1 VEVLNVHN
9 QYNEFT
15 LKEKIEKELPSALE
29 IDVEINEGNA
39 VLTGVVDS
47 LAEKI
52 QADEIVKRFPDVDSI
67 QNLLTIAIDK
77 NLSDKDLKEK
87 IEEELLAFGPDLLHL
102 SVNVDS
108 GTVFLGGVV
117 KEAKIKENA
126 LDLIARI
133 PGVAGVYNH
142 LRVMH

>member
-1 VEVLNVHN
+1 MHN